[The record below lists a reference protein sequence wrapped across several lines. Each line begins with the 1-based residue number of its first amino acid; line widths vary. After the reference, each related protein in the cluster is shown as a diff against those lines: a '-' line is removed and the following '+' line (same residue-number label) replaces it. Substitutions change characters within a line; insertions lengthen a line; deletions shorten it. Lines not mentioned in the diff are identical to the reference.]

1 MPFKAGVSGNPKG
14 RPKGAKNKIESEVK
28 GLVSGFLESDYQK
41 FEREMGKLEG
51 KDYVTAYLKLLEYE
65 LPKKRQQEDVIDFS
79 NLTEEQAA
87 KVIDKLAEQLK
98 NEHDQ

>member
-1 MPFKAGVSGNPKG
+1 MPFKKGESGNPSGRKKG
-14 RPKGAKNKIESEVK
+14 VDNKIGAEVK
-28 GLVSGFLESDYQK
+28 ELISDFLETDYTK
-41 FEREMGKLEG
+41 FTAEMGKLEG

-87 KVIDKLAEQLK
+87 KVVERLAEQLRQ
-98 NEHDQ
+98 NDQ